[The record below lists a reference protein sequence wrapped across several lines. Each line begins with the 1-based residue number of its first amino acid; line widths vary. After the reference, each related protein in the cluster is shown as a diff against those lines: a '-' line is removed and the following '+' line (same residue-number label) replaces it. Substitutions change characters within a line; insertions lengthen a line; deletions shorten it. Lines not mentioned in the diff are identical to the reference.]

1 MFLHAYLYVKIEK
14 VAPILDNYWVIQPIW
29 TFYAFISMPNIDT
42 SRSICPPLMQKSVL
56 RAVVALMDRELDL

>member
-29 TFYAFISMPNIDT
+29 TFLHIYFNAKHRYFKINLPTPCAKVSFKG
-42 SRSICPPLMQKSVL
+42 SRGSNG
-56 RAVVALMDRELDL
+56 